1 MGGQDLGFRVAVA
14 RVGHQVAD
22 PGVNETRLDHRVQF
36 GIDRLNVGAAL
47 LLN

>member
-22 PGVNETRLDHRVQF
+22 PGGNEIRLDHRVQL
-36 GIDRLNVGAAL
+36 GIDWVNVGAAL
-47 LLN
+47 LLS